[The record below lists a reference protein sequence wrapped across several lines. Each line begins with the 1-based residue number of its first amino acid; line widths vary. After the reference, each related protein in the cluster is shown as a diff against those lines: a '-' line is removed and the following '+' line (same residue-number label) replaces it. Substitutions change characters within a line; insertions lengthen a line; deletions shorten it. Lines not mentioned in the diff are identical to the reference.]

1 MQAAPPAAAPQ
12 LDLPVTTVA
21 PPVPAEPPPAPIT
34 PELALELEL
43 SQTEAGGG
51 GGTRPTASE
60 IARTLQEVAELLQ
73 LTNANTFKVRA
84 YENAARALSGIGED
98 FDAMLAAGTLDEIP
112 GVGSSIA
119 EKVATLA
126 TTGRLPYLDELRSQV
141 PSGLL
146 ALLRIP
152 GLGPKKAQALNS
164 GLGIHTVEELEVA
177 CREGRLADLRGFGEK
192 TAQNILLGIEQLR
205 RIQGKFL
212 WSHAHA
218 VVEPVIEE
226 LRRHPKVQ
234 RLEFAGSLRRRKET
248 VHDVDIVL
256 ATDAAEDVMNV
267 FASGPWAER
276 LLGRGETKTSVI
288 HPIGLQMDLRAVT
301 DAQYPYALHHFTGS
315 KEHNIAMRGRA
326 VRMGIKMN
334 EYGLFRGEE
343 LIPCRDEAEI
353 FAAVGLE
360 FVPPE
365 MREDQGEIEAALHGG
380 VPKNLLAL
388 SDLKGALHVHTTA
401 SDGRDSLESL
411 VTGAVALGWQYIGIS
426 DHAAG
431 SLRPTGLDAAKLAAQ
446 RREIEQLRRRLPQ
459 IGILHGIEVEVL
471 ADGRLDADDGMLAE
485 CDFVIAAFHAGFQL
499 SREDQTRR
507 LLGAIDHPRTTIL
520 GHPTSRILLHRRGI
534 EADWQV
540 IFEAAARHGVVVEI
554 DSHPQR
560 MDLDGMGAR
569 AARDKGALLCI
580 SPDAHDVA
588 GLAAV
593 RYGVGLARRGW
604 IGPQDVLNTQSF
616 EAVQARL
623 RQHHGSAAPHP

>member
-1 MQAAPPAAAPQ
+1 
-12 LDLPVTTVA
+12 
-21 PPVPAEPPPAPIT
+21 
-34 PELALELEL
+34 
-43 SQTEAGGG
+43 
-51 GGTRPTASE
+51 
-60 IARTLQEVAELLQ
+60 
-73 LTNANTFKVRA
+73 
-84 YENAARALSGIGED
+84 
-98 FDAMLAAGTLDEIP
+98 
-112 GVGSSIA
+112 
-119 EKVATLA
+119 
-126 TTGRLPYLDELRSQV
+126 
-141 PSGLL
+141 
-146 ALLRIP
+146 
-152 GLGPKKAQALNS
+152 
-164 GLGIHTVEELEVA
+164 
-177 CREGRLADLRGFGEK
+177 
-192 TAQNILLGIEQLR
+192 
-205 RIQGKFL
+205 
-212 WSHAHA
+212 
-218 VVEPVIEE
+218 
-226 LRRHPKVQ
+226 
-234 RLEFAGSLRRRKET
+234 
-248 VHDVDIVL
+248 
-256 ATDAAEDVMNV
+256 
-267 FASGPWAER
+267 
-276 LLGRGETKTSVI
+276 
-288 HPIGLQMDLRAVT
+288 
-301 DAQYPYALHHFTGS
+301 
-315 KEHNIAMRGRA
+315 
-326 VRMGIKMN
+326 MGIKMN

-588 GLAAV
+588 GLTAV